1 MMWMKYV
8 IRLVSAVVAAG
19 AMVLAAHAVSGPS
32 EAAFTSEGYSKN
44 GPVRPDNPLVLD
56 QESGTIRIY
65 ARVNGKYL
73 HLPTRHGMN
82 YRGGRIGDK
91 ALFRAWAN
99 PVDFH
104 KALLELG
111 AEPGQNLDGST
122 GGEVVQGDDLTIR
135 VDWEGAAHAHAL
147 DALVADSNGKGV
159 AYRFGGNL
167 DFAKQAMTGC
177 LMCVDSCPVGISSN
191 ALYPQ
196 GSFHEQ
202 GLGFRGRA
210 DMLPPDGTPV
220 TMIVGIA
227 ES

>member
-1 MMWMKYV
+1 MKYV
-8 IRLVSAVVAAG
+8 VRLVSAVVASVAV
-19 AMVLAAHAVSGPS
+19 VLAAHSVSGPA
-32 EAAFTSEGYSKN
+32 EAVFASAGYSKS
-44 GPVRPDNPLVLD
+44 GPVNSDNAIVLD
-56 QESGTIRIY
+56 QDSETIRVH

-73 HLPTRHGMN
+73 YLPTRHGMN
-82 YRGGRIGDK
+82 YRAGRIGDK

-99 PVDFH
+99 PVDFD

-122 GGEVVQGDDLTIR
+122 GGEVIQGDDLTIR
-135 VDWEGAAHAHAL
+135 VDWEGAAHSYAL
-147 DALVADSNGKGV
+147 DELVADSNGKGV

-167 DFAKQAMTGC
+167 DLAKQAMTGC
-177 LMCVDSCPVGISSN
+177 LMCFDSCSVGVSSN

-196 GSFHEQ
+196 GSFHKQ

-210 DMLPPDGTPV
+210 DRLPPDGTPV
-220 TMIVGIA
+220 TVIFGIA